1 MAVMSKAKKPAK
13 AAPDDDEPKPIYLR
27 VDRRTHRALALFIS
41 RQPAAPERTT
51 VTLAALH
58 EFLAKH
64 GCWPIE
70 DDE

>member
-1 MAVMSKAKKPAK
+1 MALMSKAKKPAK
-13 AAPDDDEPKPIYLR
+13 AAHDDDKPKPIYLR
-27 VDRRTHRALALFIS
+27 IDPDTDRALALFIS

-51 VTLAALH
+51 VTMAALH

-70 DDE
+70 DAE